1 MNSRLLLTCCA
12 VLTVINFDFASG
24 KKKKLIFQILKAL
37 KIREKVVG
45 AIHKEVQQQ
54 QKEVDKIGEISQ
66 TLLHIGGNLNF
77 NGT

>member
-24 KKKKLIFQILKAL
+24 KIRLLKQILKEL
-37 KIREKVVG
+37 KIQEKVVG
-45 AIHKEVQQQ
+45 TIHKEVQQQ